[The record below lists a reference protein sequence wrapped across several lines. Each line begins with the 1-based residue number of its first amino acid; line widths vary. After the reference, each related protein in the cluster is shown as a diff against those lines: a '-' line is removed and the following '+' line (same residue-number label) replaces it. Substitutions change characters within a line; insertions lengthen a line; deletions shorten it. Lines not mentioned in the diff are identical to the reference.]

1 MSSVNP
7 YNYEAIHDQKLRES
21 ICVAAIVKV
30 MAFDKSRMTVN
41 VQPLSKHLENGN
53 YETQPPILQV
63 PVAVTRTGGF
73 IFRPWIKPGDVGV
86 VVYLDHDMDSAVT
99 GGKETKPMTE
109 RNHST
114 SDAIFIGGIVS
125 SGFAADEFPDS
136 AHVLAKEDG
145 TIYVAVTEEMV
156 SIKNN
161 DTTADFKADSVD
173 IKTTT
178 VNITADVRVTGEITA
193 TKDILAESSISG
205 AHHTHPG
212 CSGGSTGQPK

>member
-7 YNYEAIHDQKLRES
+7 YTYEEIHDRKLRES
-21 ICVAAIVKV
+21 ICVAAIVRV
-30 MAFDKSRMTVN
+30 LAFDRSRMTVN
-41 VQPLSKHLENGN
+41 VQPLSKHLENGR
-53 YETQPPILQV
+53 YESQPPILQV

-73 IFRPWIKPGDVGV
+73 IFRPWIKVGDVGV

-109 RNHST
+109 RYHST
-114 SDAIFIGGIVS
+114 SDAVFFGGIVS
-125 SGFAADEFPDS
+125 SGYAADALPDN
-136 AHVLAKEDG
+136 AHVLAKDDG

-161 DTTADFKADSVD
+161 DTTADFKADSID
-173 IKTTT
+173 MKTTT
-178 VNITADVRVTGEITA
+178 VNITADVHVTGEITA
-193 TKDILAESSISG
+193 TKDIFAESSISG

-212 CSGGSTGQPK
+212 CSGGSTGQPN